1 MEIVFVNSDYEE
13 TLYSKNPFQIS
24 SNKKNQQFEFFAWLL
39 GYQKIYSNRVYD
51 ENYLNFIKKITN
63 EKNIFVSQE
72 KPKHYFWGN
81 LNPLDEMRKLNSKMT
96 STSFAIENNLCHES
110 TRLINGPYHLQ
121 ENEIAKSPFSFSGR
135 GHFVG
140 PKQIETNEELIIE
153 KKLER
158 VLDFSAL
165 CFKEQTIFYQNIVD
179 ERFQYRGSL
188 ITNLNEHP
196 HFLNEKISKLYIN
209 DLKKIRKYFDYGLEY
224 EESYSIDSFLYK
236 EKNEIKLYSL
246 CEVNYRS
253 TMGKMAYL
261 LSKKYL
267 KDFPYHFLGLSKNLP
282 ESRESKNHL
291 HLSSND
297 NFFHVILLGANS
309 ESEIIKLRQ
318 KFNC

>member
-1 MEIVFVNSDYEE
+1 MEIVFVNLDYEE

-39 GYQKIYSNRVYD
+39 GHQNIYSSRVYD
-51 ENYLNFIKKITN
+51 ESYLNFIKKITN
-63 EKNIFVSQE
+63 EKNILVSSE
-72 KPKHYFWGN
+72 KPQHYFWGN

-110 TRLINGPYHLQ
+110 AHLINGPYTLKFD
-121 ENEIAKSPFSFSGR
+121 EIAKNPFSFSGR
-135 GHFVG
+135 GHYVG

-165 CFKEQTIFYQNIVD
+165 CFKEKTIFYQNIVD

-188 ITNLNEHP
+188 ISQQNEIP
-196 HFLNEKISKLYIN
+196 YFLDETISKQYIK
-209 DLKKIRKYFDYGLEY
+209 DLKKIREYFDYGLEY
-224 EESYSIDSFLYK
+224 EESYSVDSFLYK
-236 EKNEIKLYSL
+236 DKNEVKLYSL

-267 KDFPYHFLGLSKNLP
+267 KGFHYHFLGLSKNLP
-282 ESRESKNHL
+282 EDRESESHL
-291 HLSSND
+291 HLSSRD
-297 NFFHVILLGANS
+297 NLFHVILLGANS
-309 ESEIIKLRQ
+309 ESEITLLRQ